1 MAGAAA
7 LPWRA
12 EAAGLVV
19 ATRVTPRAD
28 RDAIAGLGALADERP
43 VLLARVR
50 AVAEDGK
57 ANDAA
62 RRLLAKAAGVPASAV
77 ALLAGATARLKS
89 FRIAGEPAAL
99 AAALARA
106 SSRADGAP

>member
-1 MAGAAA
+1 VADAF
-7 LPWRA
+7 PWRA
-12 EAAGLVV
+12 EAGSLIV

-28 RDAIAGLGALADERP
+28 CDAIAGWGELADGRP

-50 AVAEDGK
+50 AIAEDGK

-99 AAALARA
+99 ATALARA
-106 SSRADGAP
+106 SRADGAS

>member
-1 MAGAAA
+1 VADAF
-7 LPWRA
+7 PWRA
-12 EAAGLVV
+12 EAGGLIV

-28 RDAIAGLGALADERP
+28 CDAIAGWGALADGRP

-50 AVAEDGK
+50 AIAEDGK

-99 AAALARA
+99 ATALARA
-106 SSRADGAP
+106 SPADGAS